1 MVLLPPR
8 LLVSGSGLVVVVLLI
23 HSGRWSR
30 RGAAEHGEVHVNR
43 AQDWDGVAEA
53 HLSPAGRAREEG
65 QSWHFKSSVVG
76 RGPGPGT
83 PAWNRVTASASLVIP
98 YEYYSYSVGS
108 WLLLLLGRGAEL
120 SGNVRWVRCP
130 WAPHV
135 RERRST

>member
-83 PAWNRVTASASLVIP
+83 SAWNRVTASASLW
-98 YEYYSYSVGS
+98 SYGV
-108 WLLLLLGRGAEL
+108 LLLL
-120 SGNVRWVRCP
+120 
-130 WAPHV
+130 
-135 RERRST
+135 RRKLATTSPGP